1 MERDPLVRTRDG
13 STPLFLPSPVFI
25 PGEQASQS
33 PALVLRWPAT
43 VDGWAVERVVE
54 REAAKFQCNQR
65 YRCDPVCCLCRS
77 CHRCEEAG
85 PS

>member
-13 STPLFLPSPVFI
+13 STPLFSPSPVFI

-54 REAAKFQCNQR
+54 REAA
-65 YRCDPVCCLCRS
+65 
-77 CHRCEEAG
+77 
-85 PS
+85 